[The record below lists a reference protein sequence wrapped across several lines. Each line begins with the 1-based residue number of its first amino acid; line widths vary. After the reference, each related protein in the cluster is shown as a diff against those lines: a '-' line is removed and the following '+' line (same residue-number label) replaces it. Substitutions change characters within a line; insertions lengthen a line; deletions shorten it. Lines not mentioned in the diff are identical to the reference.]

1 MRRVSRPSSRSLETH
16 LQSLP
21 PEEAIPYLLKGL
33 HHSLRQAVDEGLRRG
48 RIELSFAHLATLYTI
63 DAEPGLAGAEL
74 ARRSSVTAQTMNT
87 ILHRMERDGQLERRP
102 HPSSPRADSWFVT
115 TRGSKQLD
123 QARVV
128 GKAIWRKMLAA
139 LAERE
144 VAQLQ
149 NLLHRCIRGLD
160 AQVERRAAGK
170 AGRRSQ
176 TKDEDEKASGRRPPS
191 ADAAE
196 ISRPCRSPRRC
207 DAAGCTPSSRGRRSS
222 AAPSA
227 AGTPARGT

>member
-16 LQSLP
+16 LQTLP

-63 DAEPGLAGAEL
+63 DAEPGLA
-74 ARRSSVTAQTMNT
+74 AQTMNT

-102 HPSSPRADSWFVT
+102 HPSSSRADSWFVT
-115 TRGSKQLD
+115 ARGGKQLD

-128 GKAIWRKMLAA
+128 GKAIWRRMLAA

-144 VAQLQ
+144 VGQLQ
-149 NLLHRCIRGLD
+149 NLLQRCIRGLD
-160 AQVERRAAGK
+160 AQVEEARPAKKPAARSKAKKKQRARRV
-170 AGRRSQ
+170 S
-176 TKDEDEKASGRRPPS
+176 
-191 ADAAE
+191 
-196 ISRPCRSPRRC
+196 
-207 DAAGCTPSSRGRRSS
+207 
-222 AAPSA
+222 
-227 AGTPARGT
+227 

>member
-16 LQSLP
+16 LQTLP

-48 RIELSFAHLATLYTI
+48 RIDLSFAHLATLYTI

-102 HPSSPRADSWFVT
+102 HPSSSRADSWFVT
-115 TRGSKQLD
+115 ARGSKQLD

-128 GKAIWRKMLAA
+128 GKGIWRGMLGA

-144 VAQLQ
+144 VGQLQ
-149 NLLHRCIRGLD
+149 NLLHRCIRGLEG
-160 AQVERRAAGK
+160 QVEKARPAKPAARSKAKTKKKRARRV
-170 AGRRSQ
+170 S
-176 TKDEDEKASGRRPPS
+176 
-191 ADAAE
+191 
-196 ISRPCRSPRRC
+196 
-207 DAAGCTPSSRGRRSS
+207 
-222 AAPSA
+222 
-227 AGTPARGT
+227 

>member
-1 MRRVSRPSSRSLETH
+1 VSRPSSRSLETH
-16 LQSLP
+16 LQALP

-33 HHSLRQAVDEGLRRG
+33 HHSLRSAVDEGLRRE

-87 ILHRMERDGQLERRP
+87 ILHRMERDGQLERQP

-115 TRGSKQLD
+115 ARGSKQLD
-123 QARVV
+123 QAKVV

-139 LAERE
+139 LAARE

-160 AQVERRAAGK
+160 GQVELRPATPAAGRSNKQK
-170 AGRRSQ
+170 AKKKRARRLS
-176 TKDEDEKASGRRPPS
+176 
-191 ADAAE
+191 
-196 ISRPCRSPRRC
+196 
-207 DAAGCTPSSRGRRSS
+207 
-222 AAPSA
+222 
-227 AGTPARGT
+227 

>member
-16 LQSLP
+16 LQTLP

-102 HPSSPRADSWFVT
+102 HPSSSRADSWFVT
-115 TRGSKQLD
+115 ARGGKQLD

-128 GKAIWRKMLAA
+128 GKAIWRRMLAA

-144 VAQLQ
+144 VGQLQ
-149 NLLHRCIRGLD
+149 NLLQRCIRGLD
-160 AQVERRAAGK
+160 AQVEEARPAKKPAARSKAKRKQRARRV
-170 AGRRSQ
+170 S
-176 TKDEDEKASGRRPPS
+176 
-191 ADAAE
+191 
-196 ISRPCRSPRRC
+196 
-207 DAAGCTPSSRGRRSS
+207 
-222 AAPSA
+222 
-227 AGTPARGT
+227 

>member
-16 LQSLP
+16 LQTLP

-87 ILHRMERDGQLERRP
+87 ILHRMERDGQLARRP
-102 HPSSPRADSWFVT
+102 HPSSSRADSWFVT
-115 TRGSKQLD
+115 ARGSKQLD

-128 GKAIWRKMLAA
+128 GKAIWRGMLAA
-139 LAERE
+139 LTERE
-144 VAQLQ
+144 VGQLQ
-149 NLLHRCIRGLD
+149 NLLHRCIRGLEE
-160 AQVERRAAGK
+160 QVEEARPAKPAARSKAKTNRRA
-170 AGRRSQ
+170 RRVS
-176 TKDEDEKASGRRPPS
+176 
-191 ADAAE
+191 
-196 ISRPCRSPRRC
+196 
-207 DAAGCTPSSRGRRSS
+207 
-222 AAPSA
+222 
-227 AGTPARGT
+227 

>member
-1 MRRVSRPSSRSLETH
+1 MN
-16 LQSLP
+16 LQSLR

-33 HHSLRQAVDEGLRRG
+33 HHSLRQVVDEGLRRE
-48 RIELSFAHLATLYTI
+48 RIELTFAHLATLLTI

-74 ARRSSVTAQTMNT
+74 ARRSAVTAQTMNT

-102 HPSSPRADSWFVT
+102 HPSSSRADSWFVT
-115 TRGSKQLD
+115 PHGSEQLD
-123 QARVV
+123 HAKVV

-160 AQVERRAAGK
+160 VQVEQLQRAK
-170 AGRRSQ
+170 
-176 TKDEDEKASGRRPPS
+176 P
-191 ADAAE
+191 AAT
-196 ISRPCRSPRRC
+196 RKKRKRVR
-207 DAAGCTPSSRGRRSS
+207 A
-222 AAPSA
+222 
-227 AGTPARGT
+227 

>member
-1 MRRVSRPSSRSLETH
+1 MN
-16 LQSLP
+16 
-21 PEEAIPYLLKGL
+21 A
-33 HHSLRQAVDEGLRRG
+33 AVK
-48 RIELSFAHLATLYTI
+48 
-63 DAEPGLAGAEL
+63 P
-74 ARRSSVTAQTMNT
+74 QTMNT

-128 GKAIWRKMLAA
+128 GKAIWRRMLAA

-160 AQVERRAAGK
+160 AQVERERPAKPAAAGK
-170 AGRRSQ
+170 TRKKRARRVS
-176 TKDEDEKASGRRPPS
+176 
-191 ADAAE
+191 
-196 ISRPCRSPRRC
+196 
-207 DAAGCTPSSRGRRSS
+207 
-222 AAPSA
+222 
-227 AGTPARGT
+227 

>member
-1 MRRVSRPSSRSLETH
+1 VSRPSSRSLETH
-16 LQSLP
+16 LQALP

-33 HHSLRQAVDEGLRRG
+33 HHSLRSAVDEGLRRE

-87 ILHRMERDGQLERRP
+87 ILHRMERDGQLERQP

-115 TRGSKQLD
+115 ARGSKQLD
-123 QARVV
+123 QAKVV

-139 LAERE
+139 LAARE

-149 NLLHRCIRGLD
+149 NLLHRCIRSLD
-160 AQVERRAAGK
+160 GQVELRPAKPAAGRSNK
-170 AGRRSQ
+170 QNSKKKRARRLS
-176 TKDEDEKASGRRPPS
+176 
-191 ADAAE
+191 
-196 ISRPCRSPRRC
+196 
-207 DAAGCTPSSRGRRSS
+207 
-222 AAPSA
+222 
-227 AGTPARGT
+227 

>member
-33 HHSLRQAVDEGLRRG
+33 HHSLRSVVDEGLRRE
-48 RIELSFAHLATLYTI
+48 RIELTFAHLATLYTI

-115 TRGSKQLD
+115 PRGSKQMD
-123 QARVV
+123 QAKVV

-139 LAERE
+139 LAARE
-144 VAQLQ
+144 VTQLQ
-149 NLLHRCIRGLD
+149 SLLHRCIRGLD
-160 AQVERRAAGK
+160 AQVGRARPAKPAARRQSNNK
-170 AGRRSQ
+170 AKKKRARRVS
-176 TKDEDEKASGRRPPS
+176 
-191 ADAAE
+191 
-196 ISRPCRSPRRC
+196 
-207 DAAGCTPSSRGRRSS
+207 
-222 AAPSA
+222 
-227 AGTPARGT
+227 

>member
-33 HHSLRQAVDEGLRRG
+33 HHSLRAAVDEGLRRE

-102 HPSSPRADSWFVT
+102 HPSSSRADSWFVT
-115 TRGSKQLD
+115 PRGSKQMD
-123 QARVV
+123 QAKVV

-139 LAERE
+139 LVERE
-144 VAQLQ
+144 IAQLQ

-160 AQVERRAAGK
+160 AQVEQARPAKPAARQSNNGTKKKRARRV
-170 AGRRSQ
+170 S
-176 TKDEDEKASGRRPPS
+176 
-191 ADAAE
+191 
-196 ISRPCRSPRRC
+196 
-207 DAAGCTPSSRGRRSS
+207 
-222 AAPSA
+222 
-227 AGTPARGT
+227 

>member
-33 HHSLRQAVDEGLRRG
+33 HHSLRAAVDEGLRSE

-102 HPSSPRADSWFVT
+102 HPSSPRADSWYVT
-115 TRGSKQLD
+115 ARGSKQMNH
-123 QARVV
+123 AKVV
-128 GKAIWRKMLAA
+128 GKAIWRRMLAA
-139 LAERE
+139 LTARE
-144 VAQLQ
+144 VTQLQ

-160 AQVERRAAGK
+160 AQVEAKRPAKPAARQQANTRTKKKRA
-170 AGRRSQ
+170 RSL
-176 TKDEDEKASGRRPPS
+176 S
-191 ADAAE
+191 
-196 ISRPCRSPRRC
+196 
-207 DAAGCTPSSRGRRSS
+207 
-222 AAPSA
+222 
-227 AGTPARGT
+227 

>member
-16 LQSLP
+16 LQTLP

-33 HHSLRQAVDEGLRRG
+33 HHSLRQAVDAGLRRG
-48 RIELSFAHLATLYTI
+48 RIELSFAHLSTLYTI

-102 HPSSPRADSWFVT
+102 HPSSSRADSWFVT
-115 TRGSKQLD
+115 ARGSKQLD

-128 GKAIWRKMLAA
+128 GKAIWRRMLAA

-144 VAQLQ
+144 VGQLQ
-149 NLLHRCIRGLD
+149 NLLHRCIRGLED
-160 AQVERRAAGK
+160 QVQETRPAKPAARSKAKKKRARRV
-170 AGRRSQ
+170 S
-176 TKDEDEKASGRRPPS
+176 
-191 ADAAE
+191 
-196 ISRPCRSPRRC
+196 
-207 DAAGCTPSSRGRRSS
+207 
-222 AAPSA
+222 
-227 AGTPARGT
+227 

>member
-16 LQSLP
+16 LQALP

-33 HHSLRQAVDEGLRRG
+33 HHSLRSAVDEGLRRG

-102 HPSSPRADSWFVT
+102 HPSSSRADSWFVT

-123 QARVV
+123 QAKVV
-128 GKAIWRKMLAA
+128 GKAIWRKMLST

-144 VAQLQ
+144 VGQLQ

-160 AQVERRAAGK
+160 VQVEQPRPAKPAAASKTKKKRARRL
-170 AGRRSQ
+170 S
-176 TKDEDEKASGRRPPS
+176 
-191 ADAAE
+191 
-196 ISRPCRSPRRC
+196 
-207 DAAGCTPSSRGRRSS
+207 
-222 AAPSA
+222 
-227 AGTPARGT
+227 

>member
-1 MRRVSRPSSRSLETH
+1 MSRPSSRSLEIH
-16 LQSLP
+16 LHSLP

-33 HHSLRQAVDEGLRRG
+33 HHSLRQAVDEGLRRE

-87 ILHRMERDGQLERRP
+87 ILHRMERDGQLQRKP

-115 TRGSKQLD
+115 PRGSKQLD

-128 GKAIWRKMLAA
+128 GKAIWRRMLSA
-139 LAERE
+139 LAGRE

-149 NLLHRCIRGLD
+149 GLLHRCIRGLD
-160 AQVERRAAGK
+160 EQADEARPAKPAARSRTRKKRVRRV
-170 AGRRSQ
+170 S
-176 TKDEDEKASGRRPPS
+176 
-191 ADAAE
+191 
-196 ISRPCRSPRRC
+196 
-207 DAAGCTPSSRGRRSS
+207 
-222 AAPSA
+222 
-227 AGTPARGT
+227 

>member
-33 HHSLRQAVDEGLRRG
+33 HHSLRAAVDEGLRG
-48 RIELSFAHLATLYTI
+48 ERIELSFAHLATLYTI

-102 HPSSPRADSWFVT
+102 HPSSPRADSWYVT
-115 TRGSKQLD
+115 ARGSKQMNH
-123 QARVV
+123 AKVV

-139 LAERE
+139 LAARE
-144 VAQLQ
+144 VTQLQ
-149 NLLHRCIRGLD
+149 SLLHRCIRGVFGL
-160 AQVERRAAGK
+160 AESLGREKPAARRQANNKTKKKRA
-170 AGRRSQ
+170 RSL
-176 TKDEDEKASGRRPPS
+176 S
-191 ADAAE
+191 
-196 ISRPCRSPRRC
+196 
-207 DAAGCTPSSRGRRSS
+207 
-222 AAPSA
+222 
-227 AGTPARGT
+227 

>member
-16 LQSLP
+16 LQTLP

-102 HPSSPRADSWFVT
+102 HPSSSRADSWFVT
-115 TRGSKQLD
+115 ARGSKQLD

-128 GKAIWRKMLAA
+128 GKAIWRGMLAA

-144 VAQLQ
+144 VGQLQ
-149 NLLHRCIRGLD
+149 NLLHRCIRGLED
-160 AQVERRAAGK
+160 QVQESAAGK
-170 AGRRSQ
+170 AGR
-176 TKDEDEKASGRRPPS
+176 T
-191 ADAAE
+191 
-196 ISRPCRSPRRC
+196 
-207 DAAGCTPSSRGRRSS
+207 
-222 AAPSA
+222 
-227 AGTPARGT
+227 

>member
-123 QARVV
+123 QAKVV

-160 AQVERRAAGK
+160 AQVERERPAKPAAGEPNEK
-170 AGRRSQ
+170 R
-176 TKDEDEKASGRRPPS
+176 DEKETWRVGVS
-191 ADAAE
+191 
-196 ISRPCRSPRRC
+196 
-207 DAAGCTPSSRGRRSS
+207 
-222 AAPSA
+222 
-227 AGTPARGT
+227 

>member
-48 RIELSFAHLATLYTI
+48 RIELSFAHLATLYTV

-102 HPSSPRADSWFVT
+102 HPSSSRADSWFVT
-115 TRGSKQLD
+115 PRGSKQLN
-123 QARVV
+123 QAKVV
-128 GKAIWRKMLAA
+128 GKAIWRQMLSALAA
-139 LAERE
+139 RE
-144 VAQLQ
+144 VEQLQ
-149 NLLHRCIRGLD
+149 SLLHRCIRGLE
-160 AQVERRAAGK
+160 AQVATVRPAKPAARNKANKQRTRR
-170 AGRRSQ
+170 
-176 TKDEDEKASGRRPPS
+176 
-191 ADAAE
+191 
-196 ISRPCRSPRRC
+196 IS
-207 DAAGCTPSSRGRRSS
+207 
-222 AAPSA
+222 
-227 AGTPARGT
+227 

>member
-1 MRRVSRPSSRSLETH
+1 MSRVSRPSSRSLETH

-21 PEEAIPYLLKGL
+21 PEEAVPYLLKGL
-33 HHSLRQAVDEGLRRG
+33 HHSLRQVVDEGLRRG

-102 HPSSPRADSWFVT
+102 HPSSSRADSWFVT
-115 TRGSKQLD
+115 TRGGKQLD

-128 GKAIWRKMLAA
+128 GRAIWRKMLSA

-160 AQVERRAAGK
+160 AQVEDARP
-170 AGRRSQ
+170 Q
-176 TKDEDEKASGRRPPS
+176 RRPPGS
-191 ADAAE
+191 KAKKK
-196 ISRPCRSPRRC
+196 RVRRV
-207 DAAGCTPSSRGRRSS
+207 S
-222 AAPSA
+222 
-227 AGTPARGT
+227 

>member
-1 MRRVSRPSSRSLETH
+1 MRRLSRPSSRSLEAH
-16 LQSLP
+16 LQTLP

-33 HHSLRQAVDEGLRRG
+33 HHSLRQAVDAGLRRG
-48 RIELSFAHLATLYTI
+48 RIELTFAHLATLYTI

-102 HPSSPRADSWFVT
+102 HPSSSRADSWFVT
-115 TRGSKQLD
+115 ARGGRQLD

-128 GKAIWRKMLAA
+128 GKAIWRKMLGA

-149 NLLHRCIRGLD
+149 NLLHRCIRGLED
-160 AQVERRAAGK
+160 QVEAARPAKPAARSRQKKKKARRV
-170 AGRRSQ
+170 S
-176 TKDEDEKASGRRPPS
+176 
-191 ADAAE
+191 
-196 ISRPCRSPRRC
+196 
-207 DAAGCTPSSRGRRSS
+207 
-222 AAPSA
+222 
-227 AGTPARGT
+227 